1 MTLNREES
9 LNLTIKY
16 LLEYLQL
23 TQTFKQREQMKNIEE
38 REQTKRMMQDNL
50 DQLRMKREREKQQ
63 EFEEKIK
70 FNSKVQHDVMYEQ
83 FSKT

>member
-1 MTLNREES
+1 
-9 LNLTIKY
+9 
-16 LLEYLQL
+16 
-23 TQTFKQREQMKNIEE
+23 MKNIEE
-38 REQTKRMMQDNL
+38 REQTKRMMQENL